1 VFFYPTFSPSL
12 ISSIINSLYTYHI
25 LNELLY
31 RDLLQLE
38 RQGNSAI
45 TACGNLLVAFEK
57 LTSKSAALSNDV
69 NTLSEF
75 DTTCLDSKKSWSYM
89 SQGLKNEFLY
99 NSIVN
104 PVTQPKG
111 DYDSTIFRY
120 TSFYDTVDN
129 MLEFLTF
136 FNNNCLH
143 ITRLNLDKIHSI
155 RSGLDIKIEASDI
168 AAKEW
173 GTLRSIR
180 QFMLIENLR
189 NTVSSFKNEVC
200 FFLFNFFCSLDHL
213 KLFLSLFLIFILLF
227 FSTRG

>member
-1 VFFYPTFSPSL
+1 MIFFFLSFL
-12 ISSIINSLYTYHI
+12 LLSSIINSINACHTLTI
-25 LNELLY
+25 LFYFILY

-69 NTLSEF
+69 NTLSDFE
-75 DTTCLDSKKSWSYM
+75 TTCLDSKKSWNYL

-104 PVTQPKG
+104 PVIQPKG

-155 RSGLDIKIEASDI
+155 RSGVDIKIEASDI

-189 NTVSSFKNEVC
+189 NTVSSFKNEVS
-200 FFLFNFFCSLDHL
+200 FLFYFILFYYSINHL
-213 KLFLSLFLIFILLF
+213 KFIIF
-227 FSTRG
+227 